1 MTEFID
7 GWTESVVPLRRQAG
21 FEIVGAWATD
31 DEFVWVLGYDGDFS
45 AADAAYYA
53 SSARQRLD
61 PDPAELIEA
70 SDERTVERV
79 I

>member
-1 MTEFID
+1 MSFHCAD
-7 GWTESVVPLRRQAG
+7 RQGLRSLAHGQPTMSLYG
-21 FEIVGAWATD
+21 CLATTATS
-31 DEFVWVLGYDGDFS
+31 S